1 MLKILT
7 LYWNGINNLK
17 EIEPGLLDVI
27 KNVGDAE
34 WYVRDNGSK
43 DGSVDWLKEKSYI
56 KLLEAGHNRDN
67 FSQGVNSLYK
77 MSNAKHDDLI
87 LLLNNDIVFKVNNPD
102 RIFDSG
108 DQSVRVTLES
118 FCKKYGIEESRNIQ
132 LHSIKKAAVNSA
144 LTITNGNIT
153 GISS

>member
-7 LYWNGINNLK
+7 LNWNGINNLK

-77 MSNAKHDDLI
+77 MSNAKQDDLI
-87 LLLNNDIVFKVNNPD
+87 LLLNNDIVFKDP
-102 RIFDSG
+102 F
-108 DQSVRVTLES
+108 
-118 FCKKYGIEESRNIQ
+118 
-132 LHSIKKAAVNSA
+132 SINKMISLQKQTQAEIVGARLLFKN
-144 LTITNGNIT
+144 TNKLQT
-153 GISS
+153 